1 MSKYYFQSIGKLEV
15 LTMPKIL
22 LLEDDPN
29 LGLIVQEHLQLN
41 GYEVTLAVNGEDGLA
56 AFDTKKYDLCLI
68 DVMMPKMDGFS
79 FARKIRQKDNN
90 TPLIF
95 LTAKSLKEDKIEG
108 FQIGCDDYITKPFS
122 IEELLLRIQAVLKRT
137 SGTAENQPQT
147 SFEIGEYSFDSKR
160 QILNSKD
167 NQYSLTSKESEL
179 LRLLCLNRDKIL
191 DRNTALKKIW
201 GSESYFD
208 GRSMDVFIS
217 KLRKYLKDDN
227 SIEIINIHGK
237 GFKLIVSR

>member
-1 MSKYYFQSIGKLEV
+1 MLKYYCQSIGKLEV
-15 LTMPKIL
+15 LTMPNIL

-41 GYEVTLAVNGEDGLA
+41 GYEVTLAVNGEDGLVF
-56 AFDTKKYDLCLI
+56 FDKNKYNLCLI
-68 DVMMPKMDGFS
+68 DVMMPKLDGFS
-79 FARKIRQKDNN
+79 FARKIRQKDTE

-122 IEELLLRIQAVLKRT
+122 VEELLLRIRAVLKRT
-137 SGTAENQPQT
+137 SGVAEKQSQT

-160 QILNSKD
+160 QILNTKN
-167 NQYSLTSKESEL
+167 NQYNLTSKESEL
-179 LRLLCLNRDKIL
+179 LRLLCLNKDNIL
-191 DRNTALKKIW
+191 DRNTALKEIW

-217 KLRKYLKDDN
+217 KLRKYLKNDS

>member
-1 MSKYYFQSIGKLEV
+1 MPKYYYQSIGKLEV
-15 LTMPKIL
+15 LTMPNIL

-41 GYEVTLAVNGEDGLA
+41 GYEVTLAVNGEEGLIF
-56 AFDTKKYDLCLI
+56 FDKNKYDLCLI

-122 IEELLLRIQAVLKRT
+122 VEELLLRIQAVLKRT
-137 SGTAENQPQT
+137 SGAAEKQTQT
-147 SFEIGEYSFDSKR
+147 SFEIGAYSFDSKR
-160 QILNSKD
+160 QILKNNG
-167 NQYSLTSKESEL
+167 NQYNLTSKESEL
-179 LRLLCLNRDKIL
+179 LRLLCLNQDNIL

-217 KLRKYLKDDN
+217 KLRKYLKDDS

-237 GFKLIVSR
+237 GFKLIVNE

>member
-1 MSKYYFQSIGKLEV
+1 
-15 LTMPKIL
+15 MPKIL

-41 GYEVTLAVNGEDGLA
+41 GYEVTLAVNGEDGITL
-56 AFDTKKYDLCLI
+56 FDKEKYDLCLVDI
-68 DVMMPKMDGFS
+68 MMPKMDGFS
-79 FARKIRQKDNN
+79 FARNIRQKDSD

-122 IEELLLRIQAVLKRT
+122 VEELLLRIQAVLKRT
-137 SGTAENQPQT
+137 GGADEKQTKT
-147 SFEIGEYSFDSKR
+147 SFEIGIFSFDSKR
-160 QILNSKD
+160 QVLKGKKD
-167 NQYSLTSKESEL
+167 EYNLTSKESEL
-179 LRLLCLNRDKIL
+179 LRLLCLNQDRVL

-208 GRSMDVFIS
+208 GRSMDVFIF

-227 SIEIINIHGK
+227 RIEIINIHGK
-237 GFKLIVSR
+237 GFKLIVSE

>member
-1 MSKYYFQSIGKLEV
+1 
-15 LTMPKIL
+15 MPNIL

-41 GYEVTLAVNGEDGLA
+41 GYEVTLAVNGIDGIQS
-56 AFDTKKYDLCLI
+56 FDKDKFDLCLV

-79 FARKIRQKDNN
+79 FARKVRQSNSE
-90 TPLIF
+90 TPIIF

-122 IEELLLRIQAVLKRT
+122 VEELLLRIKAVLKRT
-137 SGTAENQPQT
+137 GGANDEGSQT
-147 SFEIGEYSFDSKR
+147 SFELGQFSFDCKKQTLKNKS
-160 QILNSKD
+160 NS
-167 NQYSLTSKESEL
+167 YCLTSKESEL
-179 LRLLCLNRDKIL
+179 LRLLCLHRDRVL
-191 DRNTALKKIW
+191 ERSTALKNIW

-217 KLRKYLKDDN
+217 KLRKYLKDDS

-237 GFKLIVSR
+237 GFKLIVSD